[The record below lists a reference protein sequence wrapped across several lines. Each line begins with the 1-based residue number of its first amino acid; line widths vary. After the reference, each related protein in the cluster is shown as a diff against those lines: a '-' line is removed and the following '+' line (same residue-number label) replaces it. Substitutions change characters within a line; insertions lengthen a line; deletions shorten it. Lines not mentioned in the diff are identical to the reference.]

1 METVGFVLMR
11 VLWRG
16 KRYSF
21 KLIYITGD
29 MFLVAHIHAHR
40 HTHTY
45 THQCT
50 DPIATVRVWA
60 TTNTRPHWPDRL
72 NNKQLSHN
80 SPVCVCVCICEYVF
94 VCVRIYACLLA
105 QLPLSLCVSDC
116 VVVKSYTWWI
126 RAEDGV
132 HWWERKRIVHLV
144 VLTFLLIKNVLR
156 PLWGWC
162 NDSSSRWCELRIL
175 ILEWSQCSLYHT
187 GYISTFHDWKQLSQ
201 LCWKVTKSNC

>member
-1 METVGFVLMR
+1 MHTD
-11 VLWRG
+11 
-16 KRYSF
+16 
-21 KLIYITGD
+21 T
-29 MFLVAHIHAHR
+29 
-40 HTHTY
+40 HTHTH
-45 THQCT
+45 TSALILLPQWESEPLQTLDLT
-50 DPIATVRVWA
+50 DLTDSI
-60 TTNTRPHWPDRL
+60 TNSCHITAL
-72 NNKQLSHN
+72 
-80 SPVCVCVCICEYVF
+80 CVCVCICEYVF
-94 VCVRIYACLLA
+94 VCVCIYACLLA

-132 HWWERKRIVHLV
+132 RWWERKKIVHLV